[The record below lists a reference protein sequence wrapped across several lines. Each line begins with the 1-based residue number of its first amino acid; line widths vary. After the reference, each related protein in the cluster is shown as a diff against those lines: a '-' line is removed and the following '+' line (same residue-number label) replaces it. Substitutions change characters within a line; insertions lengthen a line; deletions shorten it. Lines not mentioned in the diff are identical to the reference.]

1 MGVCCS
7 TLEKD
12 PSFQR
17 LPYDMSKLTTNPVP
31 FIWMVGASGT
41 GRHLHARTI
50 SEKFI
55 YELISVSN
63 LLQSEGNQP
72 TERGRI
78 VHDALRDST
87 RKVPDEI
94 VIDLLKEEILSKVRG
109 SNGFLF
115 NGFPR
120 TAQQASMFV
129 KEIGNVDAIIYLYT
143 DMQVMISRIREKKS
157 KNLHENLLKRQ
168 IRTYTK
174 EVKKAVSKYGAKIEK
189 VCADGPPGVVYG
201 HIEAAIN
208 VRLHVRATSIYSRN

>member
-87 RKVPDEI
+87 RKVPD
-94 VIDLLKEEILSKVRG
+94 VRG